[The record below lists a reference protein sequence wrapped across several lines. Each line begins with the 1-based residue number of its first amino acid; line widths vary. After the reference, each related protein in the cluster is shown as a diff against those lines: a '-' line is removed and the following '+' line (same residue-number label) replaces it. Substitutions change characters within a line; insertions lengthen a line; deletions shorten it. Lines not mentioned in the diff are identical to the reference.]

1 MPLSKESRKFKIIK
15 LLSDHETLTITSIAK
30 LLEVSEMTV
39 RRYLKVLE
47 DDEIFL
53 GINNGYM
60 LMDNLTT
67 ELPFFKK
74 QLVKVDEKK
83 EIAIKALSFIK
94 PNDHIFLD
102 AGTTTFELAKLLK
115 DVNFPLTIATN
126 DIKSSSILVDSY
138 HTVIS
143 TGGII
148 QNNVGSM
155 YGVHTIK
162 YLEES
167 KFDVSF
173 VATEAVFDASI
184 SAPILG
190 NLDIIPVLAA
200 QAAAFGAMI
209 FSYFNDSLF
218 WVVNRMM
225 GIKKVKEQVLVWT
238 VPTTIGWAVSGIT
251 LVILSLFI

>member
-1 MPLSKESRKFKIIK
+1 MPLSKESRKSKIIE
-15 LLSDHETLTITSIAK
+15 LLSEHETLTITSIAK
-30 LLEVSEMTV
+30 FLEVSEMTV
-39 RRYLKVLE
+39 RRYLKELE
-47 DDEIFL
+47 DDEIVL
-53 GINNGYM
+53 GTNNGYM
-60 LMDNLTT
+60 LMDNITT

-126 DIKSSSILVDSY
+126 DIKSSSILVDSH
-138 HTVIS
+138 HTVIL

-155 YGVHTIK
+155 YGVHTIR

-167 KFDVSF
+167 KFDISF
-173 VATEAVFDASI
+173 VATEAIFDGSIYAPTREKAFIKKLMIDSGYTSYLLVDDSKFDRYSYSKIAS
-184 SAPILG
+184 
-190 NLDIIPVLAA
+190 LDKFDGI
-200 QAAAFGAMI
+200 
-209 FSYFNDSLF
+209 
-218 WVVNRMM
+218 VVNSELDDVTKNY
-225 GIKKVKEQVLVWT
+225 IQQFTKV
-238 VPTTIGWAVSGIT
+238 I
-251 LVILSLFI
+251 